1 MDDVRRNRTSVSLPR
16 RVLLAQVWV
25 AVALTVTA
33 WWVGTEAG
41 LSALFGGLT
50 CILPNGLF
58 AMRATRQIGAHPGKT
73 ARGLIGGEVAKWVT
87 TVALFVVSFVVLPSV
102 DPLAYFG
109 VFVACQAVYVI
120 TPFLGTRDKL
130 DRGN

>member
-1 MDDVRRNRTSVSLPR
+1 MDDARGNRALVSLPR

-25 AVALTVTA
+25 AVTLTVAA
-33 WWVGTEAG
+33 WLVGTEAG

-50 CILPNGLF
+50 CVLPNGLF
-58 AMRATRQIGAHPGKT
+58 AVRATRRIGAHAGKT

-102 DPLAYFG
+102 HPLAYFG

-120 TPFLGTRDKL
+120 TPFLGT
-130 DRGN
+130 NQ